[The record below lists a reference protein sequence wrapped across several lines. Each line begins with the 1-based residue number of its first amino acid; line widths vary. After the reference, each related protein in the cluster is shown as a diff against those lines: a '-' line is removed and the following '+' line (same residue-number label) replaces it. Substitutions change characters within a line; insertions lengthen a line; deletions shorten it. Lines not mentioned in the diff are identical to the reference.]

1 MIEALKEVKDF
12 QVALEVTAHKICQMM
27 DWDYSEVWMV
37 SENGKVLEFSPVG
50 YGGESFEELRRISQE
65 LRFPANIDFAGRIW
79 AEKNTQH
86 IPDIFSEPNGTF
98 MRAKSARNLD

>member
-37 SENGKVLEFSPVG
+37 SGKRKSSG
-50 YGGESFEELRRISQE
+50 IQSRRLRR
-65 LRFPANIDFAGRIW
+65 RKF
-79 AEKNTQH
+79 
-86 IPDIFSEPNGTF
+86 
-98 MRAKSARNLD
+98 